1 MVDRRNCQVLLL
13 PALIIVV
20 IEKVSIVFPLFRC
33 VTADREGISK
43 RHQAAGNHKDSD
55 SSVSSYLYIIIFLL
69 SIRLY

>member
-13 PALIIVV
+13 ALIIVV

-33 VTADREGISK
+33 LTADREGISK

-55 SSVSSYLYIIIFLL
+55 SSVSSYFIL
-69 SIRLY
+69 